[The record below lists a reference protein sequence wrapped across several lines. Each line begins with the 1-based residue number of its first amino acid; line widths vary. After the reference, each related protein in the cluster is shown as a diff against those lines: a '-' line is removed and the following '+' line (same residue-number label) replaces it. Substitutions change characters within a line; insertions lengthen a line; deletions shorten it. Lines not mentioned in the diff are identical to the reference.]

1 MMNYKLSITGAAA
14 LMSCPYRYWIRRQ
27 YQVQEPAI
35 ERVSLDMGGAVH
47 IFAKEKRWQSR
58 PDLADKEVIDPYV
71 AMRKHLTD
79 AGQDEVTIAKTN
91 ALCKAYENVDVFN
104 HPDELILPED
114 LVAVEPFIE
123 GKAGDVPIHGRI
135 DAILKNGLGK
145 LYCVETKTTGTLK
158 KSDSRDFN
166 NPFWRQYPD
175 AQLAIYVL
183 LARQNFENVSNE
195 VLLDIIIKPALRQTK
210 SDDDKWGNFSPLKF
224 EVRYRKELE
233 QNVGNY
239 FIRQRIHVPERL
251 IEGVTTML
259 NEVWIK
265 YVLSVPENWDTKDEL
280 KDMLRN
286 WCSCYN
292 WMKNTLCPLKPHC
305 YGGTPISQ
313 LFKRNEGGYY

>member
-1 MMNYKLSITGAAA
+1 MHFKLSITGAAA

-183 LARQNFENVSNE
+183 LARQNF
-195 VLLDIIIKPALRQTK
+195 D
-210 SDDDKWGNFSPLKF
+210 
-224 EVRYRKELE
+224 
-233 QNVGNY
+233 
-239 FIRQRIHVPERL
+239 VPERL